1 MYRLLIVDDE
11 RNIRIGLKAMIEREY
26 PSRFSI
32 GLAAGGE
39 EALEMH
45 RAEKADIVVTDIRMP
60 GMDGLEL
67 IRKLGEL
74 PFPPAVM
81 ILSGYDDFQYAK
93 EAIAHKV
100 REYLLKPIVREELF
114 RALNR
119 MIAELRQEEQV
130 ARELEALGKY
140 REEQAADQLNYILLH
155 PDIPEDE
162 IERRC
167 AKAGLDPAAAPYC
180 VAVVRKEDQPSGT
193 LAQLAEAYW
202 KNRQSIC
209 FEDKDRNLVV
219 LAGDET
225 AVTDFARD
233 VQGKGLRADI
243 GVSLK
248 AAGAAQLKRGYQEAK
263 QALKYAFLHARPGGG
278 VFYYADVRRLPKP
291 DPIPEELFRRLANLL
306 GTGRKQ
312 DIKELWHEI
321 MDLGEIKRRD
331 IAYLE
336 RLSRM
341 LNEMVIDRVFADYGE
356 ASVEILKIYKKIG
369 YLYHSETVYG
379 YIHDAEALL
388 LRLDDYVKDV
398 KEAHVGHAEMKAA
411 VDYIRE
417 HYDKPLNMATVSN
430 HVSLN
435 YSYFSETFK
444 QFTGMSFVPY
454 VKKIRIEKA
463 KELLE
468 HSHGKVYEIAA
479 QVGFESVK
487 QFNRVFREHEGI
499 SPMEYREK
507 AWAHAGAPNG
517 SKAK

>member
-1 MYRLLIVDDE
+1 MYKLLIVDDE

-32 GLAAGGE
+32 ALAAGGE
-39 EALEMH
+39 EALEMY
-45 RAEKADIVVTDIRMP
+45 RTEKADIVVTDIRMP

-67 IRKLGEL
+67 IRKLGGF
-74 PFPPAVM
+74 PHPPAVI

-100 REYLLKPIVREELF
+100 REYLLKPIVREELY
-114 RALNR
+114 RALDR
-119 MIAELRQEEQV
+119 MAADLRQEEQV
-130 ARELEALGKY
+130 ARELEELGKY
-140 REEQAADQLNYILLH
+140 REEQTADQLNYILLH

-167 AKAGLDPAAAPYC
+167 AKAGLQPAAAPYC
-180 VAVVRKEDQPSGT
+180 VAVVREEDPQSGA
-193 LAQLAEAYW
+193 LAKLAEPYW
-202 KNRQSIC
+202 KSRNNVC

-233 VQGKGLRADI
+233 LHVKGHQADI
-243 GVSLK
+243 GISLK
-248 AAGAAQLKRGYQEAK
+248 AAGAAQIKLGYHQAK
-263 QALKYAFLHARPGGG
+263 DALKYAFLKARPGGG
-278 VFYYADVRRLPKP
+278 IFYYADIRHLPKTDHFP
-291 DPIPEELFRRLANLL
+291 DEVFRRLANLL

-321 MDLGEIKRRD
+321 MDLGEIKNRD
-331 IAYLE
+331 ISYLE

-369 YLYHSETVYG
+369 YLYHSETVFG

-417 HYDKPLNMATVSN
+417 HYNKPLNMATVSN

-444 QFTGMSFVPY
+444 QFTGMSFVNY
-454 VKKIRIEKA
+454 VKKVRIEKA

-468 HSHGKVYEIAA
+468 HTRGKVYEIAE

-507 AWAHAGAPNG
+507 TWTHAGVPE
-517 SKAK
+517 

>member
-26 PSRFSI
+26 PSLFSI
-32 GLAAGGE
+32 GLAAGGA
-39 EALEMH
+39 EALELH
-45 RAEKADIVVTDIRMP
+45 RSEKADIVVTDIRMP

-67 IRKLGEL
+67 IRELNKL
-74 PFPPAVM
+74 PSPPAVI

-93 EAIAHKV
+93 EAITHKV
-100 REYLLKPIVREELF
+100 REYLLKPIVREELHQ
-114 RALNR
+114 ALNR
-119 MIAELRQEEQV
+119 MLTDLGKEQEV
-130 ARELEALGKY
+130 ARELSELGKY

-155 PDIPEDE
+155 PDLPEHE
-162 IERRC
+162 IERRF
-167 AKAGLDPAAAPYC
+167 AKAGLSPSSSPFV
-180 VAVVRKEDQPSGT
+180 VAVVREEDPRNGA
-193 LAQLAEAYW
+193 LAKLAEPYW
-202 KNRQSIC
+202 KERRTIC
-209 FEDKDRNLVV
+209 FEDKDRNVV
-219 LAGDET
+219 VIAEDEA
-225 AVTDFARD
+225 AVADFARHAMD
-233 VQGKGLRADI
+233 RGLHVHI

-248 AAGAAQLKRGYQEAK
+248 AAGAGQFKRGYVQAK
-263 QALKYAFLHARPGGG
+263 QALKYRMLQAQPGGG
-278 VFYYADVRRLPKP
+278 IFYYSDVRHLPMP
-291 DPIPEELFRRLANLL
+291 QTYPEDAFRRLANLL

-312 DIKELWHEI
+312 DIKEQWHEI
-321 MDLGEIKRRD
+321 MDLREIRRLD
-331 IAYLE
+331 ISYLE

-341 LNEMVIDRVFADYGE
+341 LNEQVIDRVFADYGE

-369 YLYHSETVYG
+369 YLYDSQAVFS

-411 VDYIRE
+411 VDYICE
-417 HYDKPLNMATVSN
+417 NYANPLNMATVSN

-444 QFTGMSFVPY
+444 QFTGMSFVNY
-454 VKKIRIEKA
+454 VKKVRIEKA

-468 HSHGKVYEIAA
+468 HTRGKVYEIAE

-487 QFNRVFREHEGI
+487 QFNRVFREQEGI

-507 AWAHAGAPNG
+507 AWVQAGVPE
-517 SKAK
+517 